1 MYKKITH
8 NIVEEHFDSP
18 NIETNSI
25 KSTLG
30 TQMSSNEFKTEVT
43 NYFDS
48 YNKKINKIIETTT
61 DTEEAMVAAEIAAFE
76 NVDALGNLLKR
87 VYSFQISESLTQN
100 IRATI
105 LSIIQASHFLKIGI
119 DIKNWANTRFD
130 VTLSDYIA
138 RILRDANN
146 EWDYQ
151 TVKDLYLKAITAWLA
166 QIKAR
171 IAKNTALEQ
180 QQSEIARQALMTLA
194 DAIGTGV
201 VKQHPELFLST
212 ATMTF
217 AKNSYQSDI
226 M

>member
-8 NIVEEHFDSP
+8 SIVEEHFDAP
-18 NIETNSI
+18 NIEGNSI
-25 KSTLG
+25 KSTI
-30 TQMSSNEFKTEVT
+30 TPQMTSNEFKTEVT

-48 YNKKINKIIETTT
+48 YDKKINKIIETTT

-76 NVDALGNLLKR
+76 NVDALGNLLKH

-100 IRATI
+100 LRATI
-105 LSIIQASHFLKIGI
+105 LSIIQASNFLRAGI

-130 VTLSDYIA
+130 VNLGDYIA
-138 RILRDANN
+138 RNLQNANN
-146 EWDYQ
+146 DWNYQ

-180 QQSEIARQALMTLA
+180 QQSGIAREALMTLA

-212 ATMTF
+212 AATTF